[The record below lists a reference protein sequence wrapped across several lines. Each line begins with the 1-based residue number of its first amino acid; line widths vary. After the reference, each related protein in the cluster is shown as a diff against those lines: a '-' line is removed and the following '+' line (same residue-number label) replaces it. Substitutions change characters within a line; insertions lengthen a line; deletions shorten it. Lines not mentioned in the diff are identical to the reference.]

1 ASTLLRVK
9 PDDLVERVEREIE
22 SRRLMEDELKT
33 LRRKLAGGEA
43 SELARAAIDGVV
55 VARRDGTT
63 RDELRDLA
71 VSLRDQPGV
80 RAVVLGG
87 APAGGGGALV
97 AAGTNDRGLGAAGLL
112 GHAAKLVGGVRGQDP
127 DPAVPG

>member
-1 ASTLLRVK
+1 MLFRS
-9 PDDLVERVEREIE
+9 
-22 SRRLMEDELKT
+22 
-33 LRRKLAGGEA
+33 RKLAGGEA

-87 APAGGGGALV
+87 EPEGGGVALV
-97 AAGTNDRGLGAAGLL
+97 AAVTKDSGLVASDLIGD
-112 GHAAKLVGGVRGQDP
+112 AAKLVGGGGGKNPDLAVAGGRDP
-127 DPAVPG
+127 SKLDAALDAARSAAGIPGS